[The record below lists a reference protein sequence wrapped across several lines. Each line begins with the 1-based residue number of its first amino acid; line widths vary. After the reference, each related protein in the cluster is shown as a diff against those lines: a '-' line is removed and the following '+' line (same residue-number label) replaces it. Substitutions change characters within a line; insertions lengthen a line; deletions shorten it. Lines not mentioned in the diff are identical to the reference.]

1 MSFLSNLAPIAG
13 AVVGNMIV
21 PGAGGL
27 IGGALVGSAVSNAIG
42 ADEAIK
48 AQKEANSQNIAYQQ
62 ETNATEIELANTAHQ
77 REVRDLEAAGLNPIL
92 SARLGGSATP
102 ILSSPSMQ
110 STAPIIQNS
119 AKQASDIGM
128 EGAGLVN
135 QFQLQRSQVALN
147 SAQAAKTAAETQ
159 VAKAELDR
167 KAMENQILHDK
178 LPYERARVAEEGKS
192 WKYDMWL
199 KDIGNTFRSLNPFGD
214 LLNSGKR

>member
-1 MSFLSNLAPIAG
+1 MSFLSDLAPIAG

-27 IGGALVGSAVSNAIG
+27 IGGALVGSSVSNAIG

-48 AQKEANSQNIAYQQ
+48 AQKDANSQNIAYQQ

-77 REVRDLEAAGLNPIL
+77 REVSDLKAAGLNPIL
-92 SARLGGSATP
+92 SARSGGSATP

-110 STAPIIQNS
+110 SMAPIIQSS

-128 EGAGLVN
+128 ENAGLVN

-147 SAQAAKTAAETQ
+147 SAQAAKTAIEAESTEKDIQ
-159 VAKAELDR
+159 R
-167 KAMENQILHDK
+167 KEMENQVIAK
-178 LPYERARVAEEGKS
+178 ELPYRKTIADSKSKSPAYWERFKWNFQDTVKTIFPF
-192 WKYDMWL
+192 L
-199 KDIGNTFRSLNPFGD
+199 K
-214 LLNSGKR
+214 

>member
-27 IGGALVGSAVSNAIG
+27 IGGALVGSAVSNATG

-48 AQKEANSQNIAYQQ
+48 AQQAANAQNIAYQQ
-62 ETNATEIELANTAHQ
+62 ETNATEIDLANTAHQ
-77 REVRDLEAAGLNPIL
+77 REVEDLKAAGLNPIL

-110 STAPIIQNS
+110 STAPIIQSS

-159 VAKAELDR
+159 VAKADLDR

-178 LPYERARVAEEGKS
+178 LPYDRARVAEEGKS

-214 LLNSGKR
+214 LLTSGRR